1 MDLRAYL
8 KGLSEQ
14 MECSF
19 VMLPTLCIL
28 VVLLI
33 CWLSKTESR
42 VWVRRFY
49 ASAMGYVAIVV
60 SVAMLLLFVVQYL
73 PLPLVQHPKPASGGL
88 GSPMRVESAREF
100 YHDCF
105 SDLLTVLSVL
115 GTVFGLMVPIGAYF
129 IQKRSLRDE
138 AQMLQQEMKIRES
151 QLGQKHRAL
160 QRSMRNMKKDLD
172 ECTAELS
179 HAKEMRSMIFRSGIE
194 NMRSNM
200 VSILMMFRLP
210 SLPEDDQVRI
220 IEAYLMQF
228 FFFIRLAT
236 ACPTFG
242 PFDSDIMRFSDA
254 MQLFRGAND
263 ALRKAATHYS
273 SAMTGEDMPSVS
285 GLTLAFDSSQLSILR
300 KELKL
305 LLPALFEIDTNNEEK
320 H

>member
-1 MDLRAYL
+1 MDLLAYL
-8 KGLSEQ
+8 KGLSAQ

-19 VMLPTLCIL
+19 VVLSTLCIL

-42 VWVRRFY
+42 VWARRFY

-60 SVAMLLLFVVQYL
+60 SVAMLLLFVVHYL
-73 PLPLVQHPKPASGGL
+73 PLPLVQHPKPTSGGL
-88 GSPMRVESAREF
+88 CSPVRVESARDF

-115 GTVFGLMVPIGAYF
+115 GTVFGLMVPVGAYL

-138 AQMLQQEMKIRES
+138 AQMLQQEMKVRES

-160 QRSMRNMKKDLD
+160 QRSMRSMKEELD

-179 HAKEMRSMIFRSGIE
+179 HAKEMRNMIFRSGIE
-194 NMRSNM
+194 SMRSNM
-200 VSILMMFRLP
+200 ASILMTFRLP

-220 IEAYLMQF
+220 VEAYLTQF

-254 MQLFRGAND
+254 MQLFRGAKD
-263 ALRKAATHYS
+263 AFRKAVAHYS
-273 SAMTGEDMPSVS
+273 SAMAGEDMPSAS
-285 GLTLAFDSSQLSILR
+285 GLTMAFDSSQLSVLR
-300 KELKL
+300 KELEPI
-305 LLPALFEIDTNNEEK
+305 LPTLFQD
-320 H
+320 